1 MTGPLPQWEWIELET
16 AIDAHAAQLATYGG
30 LPGMHDMGALEAALG
45 RPMNIAAHQPDAA
58 GVFLLAAAYGHGIA
72 NNHPFVDGNKRAA
85 CVESTGFLEV
95 NG

>member
-1 MTGPLPQWEWIELET
+1 MELEA

-30 LPGMHDMGALEAALG
+30 LPGLRDMGALEAALG
-45 RPMNIAAHQPDAA
+45 RPMNIAAHQPDA

-85 CVESTGFLEV
+85 FVESTGFLEV